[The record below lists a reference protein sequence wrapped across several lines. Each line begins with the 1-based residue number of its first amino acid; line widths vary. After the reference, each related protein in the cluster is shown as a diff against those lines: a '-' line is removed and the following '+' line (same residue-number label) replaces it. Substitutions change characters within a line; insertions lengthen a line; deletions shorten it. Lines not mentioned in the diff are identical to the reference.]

1 MDRIA
6 ALRDER
12 NAVLQYC
19 RTLTTPQWDLD
30 STAAGWRIRDVV
42 AHMGGI
48 AKELFTPRMLAVMA
62 SSSIE
67 RYNDGT
73 VERRRYRTPDEIM
86 DEYERWSRR
95 LGHLL
100 AICDK
105 TPLGATPFKLSEL
118 GLFPM
123 RLITGAVLF
132 DTHTHLRHDIA
143 PVLGL
148 LPPPTDANRMSV
160 VIDWMVVCM
169 QRSHPEAMQWLDRPI
184 GLTLTGPG
192 GGTWRIER
200 GTRGG
205 RLTARPDDP
214 GPTVAHITGLAE
226 EFPIWGTKRADW
238 RGHAVD
244 IDGDAEYGS
253 RFLDSVNIV

>member
-6 ALRDER
+6 ALRAER
-12 NAVLQYC
+12 NAVLEFC

-30 STAAGWRIRDVV
+30 SSATGWRVRDVV

-62 SSSIE
+62 TSSIE

-86 DEYERWSRR
+86 DEYERWSGR
-95 LGHLL
+95 LAQLL

-105 TPLGATPFKLSEL
+105 TPLGAAPFKLSEL

-143 PVLGL
+143 PALGL
-148 LPPPTDANRMSV
+148 VPPPTDANRMSV

-169 QRSHPEAMQWLDRPI
+169 QRSHTEAMQWLDRPI

-200 GTRGG
+200 GSRGG
-205 RLTARPDDP
+205 RLTARA
-214 GPTVAHITGLAE
+214 GAAGATVAHITGLAE

-244 IDGDAEYGS
+244 IDGSAEYGA
-253 RFLDSVNIV
+253 RFLDSLNIV